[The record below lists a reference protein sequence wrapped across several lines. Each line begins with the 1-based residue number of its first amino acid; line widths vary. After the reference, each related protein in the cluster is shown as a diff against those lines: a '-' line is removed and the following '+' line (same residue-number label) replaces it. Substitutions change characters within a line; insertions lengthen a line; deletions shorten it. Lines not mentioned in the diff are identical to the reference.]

1 MKDYQQ
7 MAPDQLSNNNLMSIL
22 WNKVPFNLQ
31 KEVGEIKDWS
41 LQDLL
46 QSLLRAEARVAERER
61 RSKGNDWLKSKK
73 LVIYTSG
80 LARQDLIESLQI
92 RRQ

>member
-1 MKDYQQ
+1 
-7 MAPDQLSNNNLMSIL
+7 MALDQLSNNNLMSVL

-31 KEVGEIKDWS
+31 KEVSEIKDRS

-46 QSLLRAEARVAERER
+46 QRLLRAEARVAERER
-61 RSKGNDWLKSKK
+61 RSKGNDWVKSKK
-73 LVIYTSG
+73 PMGYTSG
-80 LARQDLIESLQI
+80 LARQDMTKSLQI